1 VKKISPLFYLPAVLA
16 MKAIIQRGTA
26 MHTLPLNSASLNN
39 SKAALKTT
47 AAIIGGGVMTF
58 AAFAFM
64 QYLISAE
71 QRADVKTGPDI
82 TVEIYEVPKDSK
94 VQVKQT
100 LPPPPT
106 AKMPPKTPPRPAI
119 DNPDTVVVAD
129 LTPTMT
135 FDNIGDTLSKSI
147 NQPTGDATP
156 IVRIN
161 PKYPPVAARD
171 GIEGWVQISF
181 SISPTGEVIN
191 PVIIDAEPKRVF
203 DREAIRAIKRWKY
216 RPKVVEGV
224 AQLQA
229 NQSVQLDFKIDG

>member
-1 VKKISPLFYLPAVLA
+1 
-16 MKAIIQRGTA
+16 
-26 MHTLPLNSASLNN
+26 
-39 SKAALKTT
+39 
-47 AAIIGGGVMTF
+47 
-58 AAFAFM
+58 
-64 QYLISAE
+64 
-71 QRADVKTGPDI
+71 
-82 TVEIYEVPKDSK
+82 
-94 VQVKQT
+94 
-100 LPPPPT
+100 
-106 AKMPPKTPPRPAI
+106 
-119 DNPDTVVVAD
+119 
-129 LTPTMT
+129 MT
-135 FDNIGDTLSKSI
+135 FDNIGDTLSKTI

-181 SISPTGEVIN
+181 SISPTGEVID

-224 AQLQA
+224 AQLQT

>member
-1 VKKISPLFYLPAVLA
+1 MKIVSPLFYLPAVLA
-16 MKAIIQRGTA
+16 MKAIIQKGTA

-39 SKAALKTT
+39 SNGALKTT
-47 AAIIGGGVMTF
+47 VAIIGGGVMTF

-71 QRADVKTGPDI
+71 QRADIKMGPDI
-82 TVEIYEVPKDSK
+82 TVEIYQVPEDSK

-100 LPPPPT
+100 LPPPPVT
-106 AKMPPKTPPRPAI
+106 QVPPKTPPRPAAE
-119 DNPDTVVVAD
+119 NPDTIIISDA
-129 LTPTMT
+129 TPTMT
-135 FDNIGDTLSKSI
+135 FDGIGDSLSKAI

-181 SISPTGEVIN
+181 SISPTGEVID

-224 AQLQA
+224 AQLQT